1 VAITFEVPKLKGF
14 TKKQTADWLKIVAE
28 KEGAQIERLY
38 YKSFKRQEMIEL
50 NTQFLGHEYDTDII
64 SFSIHEHPMPID
76 ADFAI
81 GWDQINE
88 QASELNQPLL
98 KELHRILVHGLLH
111 CIGYDDQTEDD
122 RQEIRGKEDMYLS
135 IHPECSTWN
144 RN

>member
-1 VAITFEVPKLKGF
+1 MAITFEVPKLKGF

>member
-98 KELHRILVHGLLH
+98 KGY
-111 CIGYDDQTEDD
+111 IGYWSTDSC
-122 RQEIRGKEDMYLS
+122 IVLDMTIKLRMIDKRS
-135 IHPECSTWN
+135 EAKKICT
-144 RN
+144 